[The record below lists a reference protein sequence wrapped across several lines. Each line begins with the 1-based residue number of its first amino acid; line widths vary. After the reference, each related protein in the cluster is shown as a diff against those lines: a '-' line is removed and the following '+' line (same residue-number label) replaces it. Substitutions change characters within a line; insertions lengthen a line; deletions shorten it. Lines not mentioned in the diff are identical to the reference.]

1 MKKIPFLYISLVLGC
16 LAACDREE
24 NNFDATGTFEAVET
38 IISAEV
44 SGKILEF
51 NLREGQELKAG
62 ETIGYIDSTQFH
74 LQKLQLVQNKIAVLS
89 GKPETR
95 VQVEA
100 LKQQLATAETDRDR
114 MANLVKGGVANQKQ
128 LDDAR
133 ARISTLEAEIN
144 ARESSLNTSTST
156 LDEQGNLIEL
166 QLAEVNDKLDKC
178 RITNP
183 VNGTVLSKYAEPYE
197 VTTLGRPLYKIA
209 DLSNMILRAYITG
222 DQFARI
228 KLNQQVKI
236 FTDDGAGGFREAAG
250 TVTWI
255 SDQAEFTP
263 KSILTKNE
271 RENLVYAIKVTVP
284 NDGTYKIG
292 MYGEIRWLN

>member
-1 MKKIPFLYISLVLGC
+1 
-16 LAACDREE
+16 
-24 NNFDATGTFEAVET
+24 
-38 IISAEV
+38 
-44 SGKILEF
+44 
-51 NLREGQELKAG
+51 
-62 ETIGYIDSTQFH
+62 
-74 LQKLQLVQNKIAVLS
+74 
-89 GKPETR
+89 
-95 VQVEA
+95 
-100 LKQQLATAETDRDR
+100 

>member
-1 MKKIPFLYISLVLGC
+1 MKKIPFLYILVLGC
-16 LAACDREE
+16 LAGCGREE

-51 NLREGQELKAG
+51 NLSEGQELKAG
-62 ETIGYIDSTQFH
+62 ETIGYIDSTQFY

-100 LKQQLATAETDRDR
+100 LKRQLATAETDRDR
-114 MANLVKGGVANQKQ
+114 MASLVKGGVANQKQ
-128 LDDAR
+128 LDDAG
-133 ARISTLEAEIN
+133 ARITTLEAELN
-144 ARESSLNTSTST
+144 ARESTLNTTAST

-166 QLAEVNDKLDKC
+166 QLTGVNDKLAKC

-183 VNGTVLSKYAEPYE
+183 INGTVLSKYAEPYE
-197 VTTLGRPLYKIA
+197 VTAPGRPLYKIA

-222 DQFARI
+222 DQFAAIR
-228 KLNQQVKI
+228 LNQEVKV
-236 FTDDGAGGFREAAG
+236 FTDDGEGGFKEASG
-250 TVTWI
+250 TVAWI
-255 SDQAEFTP
+255 SHQAEFTP

-271 RENLVYAIKVTVP
+271 RENLVYAIKVMVP

-292 MYGEIRWLN
+292 MYGEIKWLN

>member
-1 MKKIPFLYISLVLGC
+1 MKKIPFLYIPLMLGC
-16 LAACDREE
+16 LAGCQQKA

-44 SGKILEF
+44 SGKILQF
-51 NLREGQELKAG
+51 DLREGQELKAG
-62 ETIGYIDSTQFH
+62 ELIGFIDSTQFY
-74 LQKLQLVQNKIAVLS
+74 LQKLQLIQNKIAVLS

-100 LKQQLATAETDRDR
+100 LKQQLATAQTDHDR

-133 ARISTLEAEIN
+133 ARISTLEAEID
-144 ARESSLNTSTST
+144 ARESTLNTTTSS
-156 LDEQGNLIEL
+156 LDEQGNLIDI
-166 QLAEVNDKLDKC
+166 QLTEVNDKLDKC
-178 RITNP
+178 RIINP
-183 VNGTVLSKYAEPYE
+183 VKGTVLSKYAEPYE
-197 VTTLGRPLYKIA
+197 VTTPGRPLYKIA

-222 DQFARI
+222 DQFAQI
-228 KLNQQVKI
+228 KLNQQVKV
-236 FTDDGAGGFREAAG
+236 FTDDGAGDFKETSG

-271 RENLVYAIKVTVP
+271 RENLVYAIKVMVP

-292 MYGEIRWLN
+292 MYGEIRFQ

>member
-1 MKKIPFLYISLVLGC
+1 MKKTPLLFVSLVLGC
-16 LAACDREE
+16 LGACHREA

-44 SGKILEF
+44 SGKIMAF

-62 ETIGYIDSTQFH
+62 ETIGYIDSTQFY
-74 LQKLQLVQNKIAVLS
+74 LQKLQLMQNKIAVLS

-100 LKQQLATAETDRDR
+100 LKRQLATAETDRDR
-114 MANLVKGGVANQKQ
+114 MANLVEGGVANQKQ

-133 ARISTLEAEIN
+133 ARVVTLEAELN
-144 ARESSLNTSTST
+144 ARESTLNTSTST

-166 QLAEVNDKLDKC
+166 QLTEVNDKLDKC
-178 RITNP
+178 KITNP

-197 VTTLGRPLYKIA
+197 VATPGRPLYKIA

-222 DQFARI
+222 DQFASV
-228 KLNQQVKI
+228 KLNQQVNV
-236 FTDDGAGGFREAAG
+236 FTDDGQGGFKETTG
-250 TVTWI
+250 TIIWI

-271 RENLVYAIKVTVP
+271 RENLVYAIKVQVP
-284 NDGTYKIG
+284 NEGTYKIG
-292 MYGEIRWLN
+292 MYGEIRFQ